1 MYSNHSSAPW
11 NAYDSNHNTRYKRST
26 IAKRKQSNP
35 AIVGDNFSKLDK
47 FSSEEQ
53 KYPETQKLKRNLK
66 TLQRIFF
73 FFLIGKN
80 INK

>member
-1 MYSNHSSAPW
+1 MYSKHSSAPW

-47 FSSEEQ
+47 LSSEEQ
-53 KYPETQKLKRNLK
+53 KYPETEKKFKNFTK
-66 TLQRIFF
+66 NFF
-73 FFLIGKN
+73 FFFW
-80 INK
+80 